1 MGMIP
6 AATTGFIRTIMDCE
20 KIYDESII
28 DKEFIRK
35 VIKDA
40 RRIGSV
46 MLVDT
51 MKEDEIYQILM
62 EKTSRRLTSA

>member
-1 MGMIP
+1 
-6 AATTGFIRTIMDCE
+6 MDCE